1 MNKNWKK
8 QIILACTFG
17 SLIPLTASA
26 AESEVIKPAIEES
39 QVIYSSKVTTQ
50 SKEENQITAPN
61 LNQIRIGKGMIYGT
75 VNTVEIKP
83 ELSIELTQVP
93 LLDSKEPL
101 EFRVTTNYSDSIS
114 RYELSFYPDNSKAGK
129 VPLFVVEG
137 EKIKNEGQ
145 IQVAN
150 IDQITSEGPSV
161 RYQLKVYNA
170 KNQQD
175 STTNGYIEFQKKS
188 VDEISTNKKQEL
200 LFQSKASLQKTTIP
214 TNYNKVNI
222 VGQNLINVEAVEI
235 NGDRY
240 SLENNQTNFVAERL
254 VSPGEHSLEVQTIFK
269 DQTSRQD
276 QLFVLAPEKYH
287 SGVGVADFTIG
298 RNSVGQTEVVEEVD
312 GRVYKTGRL
321 AYYGQSRF
329 NADTRAVLQVDTGV
343 QHWDSLFDDFFKTK
357 KDDPYQRL
365 RKDDYYPTYGDDS
378 IISQENGI
386 LQQGKLYGS
395 IDYKKSRLL
404 WGTYRVDFK
413 GTELAQVN
421 RNFYGGLAEFKSD
434 QTTSFGENQVQV
446 TAYGAQSEVGHGRN
460 EFIGTGGSLYFL
472 KNGDLV
478 KDSIQLV
485 VEIRNPKTGLVE
497 KKVSLYQGK
506 DYKIDEYQ
514 GRIILTKPL
523 SQFGGTSEQ
532 IIKDGVQDE
541 LEQYLVVNY
550 DYHYS
555 TSESLSNLNY
565 GGRAQGWLG
574 DHLALGATHIKEK
587 RDGNN
592 DFELNGV
599 DGVLRYSDST
609 YIKGEY
615 SKSKS
620 AQTENHF
627 FSDNG
632 GIQFQNIQIGA
643 TKTTGE
649 AYQITGNIN
658 LNDMAPNTF
667 SSYGNELSF
676 WYKEKDPGFSN
687 GSNHLGEEQ
696 KYLGADLRIRPMEN
710 LSFLLGHHQSEVTNE
725 IDQKSTKKEETIL
738 QGEYRLNPN
747 FSLTTAISNIQE
759 TQNKEERSATLLA
772 ARVEYKKDDLTL
784 YGIAQTVLEQENY
797 DHNQIYTVGLAK
809 EFLDNKV
816 KVTGEYSV
824 SDSGDDR
831 LKARVDVKTSDKH
844 SVYTQYDVSGID
856 SWSTNKVVF
865 GNRYQANSKLSM
877 YTENQ
882 FLSERDSK
890 SNLQSYGV
898 DYSIKDNHQ
907 LGFSYQEGTV
917 NSKHGNYDRKAV
929 SFSSSYTQPHFQ
941 VANKIEYRIDQGN
954 GKDLNQFVTA
964 NSGTYKFSDSLRA
977 IGTLNYSRT
986 QDRTNNSLLEENTEF
1001 EVGFA
1006 YRPVNHNRFNW
1017 LGRYTYI
1024 QNEDY
1029 TGRILDTN
1037 SESRHVLA
1045 TEANYKLNQKWTIGG
1060 KLGYKKETT
1069 TYAVSE
1075 NRSVEIPNEVLFY
1088 GLRAEYQLAKQWEV
1102 LGEYRYLQD
1111 LSGSQTQQ
1119 GALLGVYRSFGNNF
1133 KAGVGYNF
1141 SGINDDLREKTE
1153 NKKGWFVNFIGK
1165 F

>member
-1 MNKNWKK
+1 MNRNWKR
-8 QIILACTFG
+8 QIILACTFS
-17 SLIPLTASA
+17 SLIPLNASA
-26 AESEVIKPAIEES
+26 AELEILKSTEEES
-39 QVIYSSKVTTQ
+39 RVIYSSKVTTQ

-75 VNTVEIKP
+75 VNAVETKP
-83 ELSIELTQVP
+83 QLTIELTQVP
-93 LLDSKEPL
+93 SLESKEPL
-101 EFRVTTNYSDSIS
+101 EFRVITNYSDSIS
-114 RYELSFYPDNSKAGK
+114 RYELSFYPDHSKSNQS
-129 VPLFVVEG
+129 PLYVAQG

-145 IQVAN
+145 ILVNDVEKITAEGAN
-150 IDQITSEGPSV
+150 V
-161 RYQLKVYNA
+161 RYQLKVYNE

-175 STTNGYIEFQKKS
+175 TTSQGYIEFQKKS
-188 VDEISTNKKQEL
+188 VEDLSTNKKQEL
-200 LFQSKASLQKTTIP
+200 LSYSKASLQKINIP

-222 VGQNLINVEAVEI
+222 VGQNLTNIEAVEI

-240 SLENNQTNFVAERL
+240 TLENNQTNFVAERL
-254 VSPGEHSLEVQTIFK
+254 VSSGEHSLEVKTIFK
-269 DQTSRQD
+269 DQTTRQD
-276 QLFVLAPEKYH
+276 QLFVLAPEKYY

-298 RNSVGQTEVVEEVD
+298 KNSVGQTEITEEID
-312 GRVYKTGRL
+312 GQLYRTGRL

-329 NADTRAVLQVDTGV
+329 NSDTKAVFQVDTGV
-343 QHWDSLFDDFFKTK
+343 QHWDSLFDGFLKTK
-357 KDDPYQRL
+357 KDDPYQRI

-378 IISQENGI
+378 IITQENGM
-386 LQQGKLYGS
+386 LQQGKLYGE

-413 GTELAQVN
+413 GTELAQMN
-421 RNFYGGLAEFKSD
+421 RNFYGGLTEFKSD
-434 QTTSFGENQVQV
+434 ETTSFGENQLQV
-446 TAYGAQSEVGHGRN
+446 TAYGSQSEVGHGRN

-472 KNGDLV
+472 KHGELV
-478 KDSIQLV
+478 KDSTQLV
-485 VEIRNPKTGLVE
+485 VEVRNPKTGLVE
-497 KKVSLYQGK
+497 KRISLYQGK
-506 DYKIDEYQ
+506 DYKIDEHQ

-523 SQFGGTSEQ
+523 SQFGGTKEQ

-565 GGRAQGWLG
+565 GGRAQGWIG
-574 DHLALGATHIKEK
+574 DHVALGATHIKEK
-587 RDGNN
+587 RGGNN

-599 DGVLRYSDST
+599 DGVFRYSDST

-620 AQTENHF
+620 AQTETYF

-632 GIQFQNIQIGA
+632 GIKFENIQLGA
-643 TKTTGE
+643 VKTTGE

-658 LNDMAPNTF
+658 LNDLAPKTF

-676 WYKEKDPGFSN
+676 WYKEKDSGFSN
-687 GSNHLGEEQ
+687 GSNHLGEAQ
-696 KYLGADLRIRPMEN
+696 KYLGADLRVRPMEN
-710 LSFLLGHHQSEVTNE
+710 LNFLLGYHQSEVTNE

-747 FSLTTAISNIQE
+747 FSLTTAISNVQE

-772 ARVEYKKDDLTL
+772 ARVEYKKDDFSL

-797 DHNQIYTVGLAK
+797 DYNQIYTVGLTK
-809 EFLDNKV
+809 EFLNNKV
-816 KVTGEYSV
+816 KLTSEYSV
-824 SDSGDDR
+824 SDSGDDS

-917 NSKHGNYDRKAV
+917 KGKNANYDRKAV
-929 SFSSSYTQPHFQ
+929 SFSSSYTQPNFQ
-941 VANKIEYRIDQGN
+941 LANKIEYRVDQGN
-954 GKDLNQFVTA
+954 GQELNQFVTA
-964 NSGTYKFSDSLRA
+964 NSAAYKFTDSLRA
-977 IGTLNYSRT
+977 VGTLNYSRT

-1029 TGRILDTN
+1029 TGRLLDTN

-1069 TYAVSE
+1069 TYSVGQ
-1075 NRSVEIPNEVLFY
+1075 NRSIEVPNEVLFY
-1088 GLRAEYQLAKQWEV
+1088 GLRAEYQVAKQWEV

-1111 LSGSQTQQ
+1111 LSGTQTQQ
-1119 GALLGVYRSFGNNF
+1119 GALVGAYRSFGNNF

-1141 SGINDDLREKTE
+1141 SGINDDLRDKTE